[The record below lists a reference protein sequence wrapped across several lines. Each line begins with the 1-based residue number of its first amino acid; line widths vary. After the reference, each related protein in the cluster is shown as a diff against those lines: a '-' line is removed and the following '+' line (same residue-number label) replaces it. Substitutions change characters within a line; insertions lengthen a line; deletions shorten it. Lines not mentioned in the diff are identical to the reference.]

1 MTDTIQSTKD
11 ALDMYFNER
20 ASLSKSPDGSR
31 DSLNN
36 LKKEA
41 IEIVF
46 GKKVYFDFIDYF
58 IALPDD
64 LKEQVQL
71 FYILNIEAIDSKYLE
86 PILSKHPLNHE
97 SVKALTENLW
107 YIETLQE
114 KGKKTFK
121 HNTNRIIFMS
131 GLLEQPYFVE
141 YICKSEPLIS
151 KPDHIVYNGSYLVK
165 GIVDYFNAKQ
175 YLKDMQGYEKLVTLF
190 TIISDYRDNI
200 NEGDVFKSW
209 FKDIA
214 FPREQTSG
222 KELFQVICALH
233 QTFPDFISNKKL
245 NKDFFS
251 VSPSLINKK
260 EGSLWSTLQWQ
271 TIQSFLKYQ
280 KDILNH
286 DELKL
291 IIETLYIGSSDFK
304 TFTDNISFFKEECG
318 FNLKE
323 IHSIIY
329 NVAINHKDNKND
341 VLNSLFISNKEFR
354 AKTHQK
360 MTKSKN
366 IHITNN
372 VKIPERLNIQKTVY
386 FPEEEIKKINYMLSN
401 LEEDKHIN
409 FLYHCLNIYFVTNR
423 FISFSDYAQN
433 FPVNLKNVFDILND
447 KLKKENTYCNF
458 KKVFSQYYNNN
469 LDGKLIVADFVMNN
483 IDYSTYNS
491 EQLKDMVSVYFQGQG
506 EEQILKSFL
515 IKKEQTIINSQ
526 LNDATTNFNKKR
538 L

>member
-1 MTDTIQSTKD
+1 MTDTIQSTKN

-20 ASLSKSPDGSR
+20 ASLSTSPDDSR
-31 DSLNN
+31 DVLNN
-36 LKKEA
+36 LKTEA

-58 IALPDD
+58 MALPDE
-64 LKEQVQL
+64 LKEKVQL
-71 FYILNIEAIDSKYLE
+71 FYILNIEDIDSKYLE
-86 PILSKHPLNHE
+86 PIISKHPLSYE

-141 YICKSEPLIS
+141 HICKSEPLIS

-165 GIVDYFNAKQ
+165 GIVDYFKARQ
-175 YLKDMQGYEKLVTLF
+175 YLKDKQGYDKLVNLF
-190 TIISDYRDNI
+190 NIISNHRDNI
-200 NEGDVFKSW
+200 HEGDVFKSW

-214 FPREQTSG
+214 FPREKTSDN
-222 KELFQVICALH
+222 ELFQVICALH
-233 QTFPDFISNKKL
+233 QAFPDFISNKKL

-251 VSPSLINKK
+251 ISPSLINKS
-260 EGSLWSTLQWQ
+260 EGSLWSTLYWQ

-280 KDILNH
+280 KDILSH

-304 TFTDNISFFKEECG
+304 TFNDNISFFKEEYG
-318 FNLKE
+318 FDLKE

-329 NVAINHKDNKND
+329 NVAINHKDKKND
-341 VLNSLFISNKEFR
+341 ILTSFFISNKEAH
-354 AKTHQK
+354 AKMHQK
-360 MTKSKN
+360 MSKSKN
-366 IHITNN
+366 IHMAND
-372 VKIPERLNIQKTVY
+372 VKIPERLNVQKTVY

-409 FLYHCLNIYFVTNR
+409 FLYHCLDIYFVTNR
-423 FISFSDYAQN
+423 FISFSDHAKN

-447 KLKKENTYCNF
+447 KLKEQNTYCNL
-458 KKVFSQYYNNN
+458 KKVFSKYYNNN
-469 LDGKLIVADFVMNN
+469 LDGKLIVADFIMNN
-483 IDYSTYNS
+483 IDYNSYNT

-506 EEQILKSFL
+506 EEQILNSFL
-515 IKKEQTIINSQ
+515 IKKEQYIINSQ
-526 LNDATTNFNKKR
+526 LNDATINCNKKR